1 MNLRITHRMANFQFS
16 ILNLKTV
23 MFFKDIIGQ
32 QEVIERLV
40 KDAQAGTVPHAMLF
54 CGPEGVGKLQTAIAF
69 ARYLLCRDKGNGAD
83 SCGTCPSC
91 VKMNKLVHPDLHF
104 VFPVINKS
112 KTAGRSTV
120 SDDEI
125 STWRETVL
133 ERQYFGFEEW
143 LSDIDAE
150 NKQASIFV
158 TESEQIM
165 SKLALKSVEGGYK
178 IMIIWHAEK
187 MNQQCANSLLKLL
200 EEPPAGTVFILTTDA
215 PEQMLE
221 TILSRTQRIDF
232 KRIPEQIIQ
241 ERLTGP
247 GYQLDPDTAAK
258 IAHFSGGSWL
268 KALSTLRVNAES
280 EEFFDYFTKLMRL
293 SYGRSLKDLK
303 RWSDDVAGGGR
314 EWQKRFL
321 AYCQRMIRENFIC
334 NFHQPELNYLT
345 EQEQQFSVRFAPFVN
360 ENNIIGLMDML
371 SDAQR
376 DIEQNVNSKMV
387 FFDLSLKTIMLM
399 K

>member
-1 MNLRITHRMANFQFS
+1 
-16 ILNLKTV
+16 
-23 MFFKDIIGQ
+23 MFFRDVIGQ
-32 QEVIERLV
+32 QEVIERLI
-40 KDAQAGTVPHAMLF
+40 KDAQAGTVPHALLF

-91 VKMNKLVHPDLHF
+91 VKMDKLVHPDLHF

-125 STWRETVL
+125 QTWRETVL
-133 ERQYFGFEEW
+133 EQQYFGFEDW
-143 LSDIDAE
+143 LSAIDAD

-158 TESEQIM
+158 TESEQIL
-165 SKLALKSVEGGYK
+165 SKLSLKSVEGGYK

-200 EEPPAGTVFILTTDA
+200 EEPPAGTIFILTTDA

-232 KRIPEQIIQ
+232 KRIPEQEIT
-241 ERLTGP
+241 ERLQGP
-247 GYQLDPDTAAK
+247 GYQLDPETAQK
-258 IAHFSGGSWL
+258 ISHLSGGSWL
-268 KALSTLRVNAES
+268 KAISTLRINTES
-280 EEFFDYFTKLMRL
+280 EEFFDYFTQLMRL
-293 SYGRSLKDLK
+293 AYGRRLKDLK
-303 RWSDDVAGGGR
+303 LWADNIAGGGR

-334 NFHQPELNYLT
+334 NFHNPDLNYMT
-345 EQEQQFSVRFAPFVN
+345 EQERQFSVRFSPFVN
-360 ENNIIGLMDML
+360 EKNIIGLMDTL

-399 K
+399 KQ

>member
-1 MNLRITHRMANFQFS
+1 MYFRD
-16 ILNLKTV
+16 V
-23 MFFKDIIGQ
+23 IGQ
-32 QEVIERLV
+32 QDVIERLV
-40 KDAQAGTVPHAMLF
+40 KDAQAGTVPHALLF

-69 ARYLLCRDKGNGAD
+69 ARYLLCRDKGLSKE
-83 SCGTCPSC
+83 SCGKCPAC
-91 VKMNKLVHPDLHF
+91 VKMDKLVHPDLHF

-125 STWRETVL
+125 VTWRETVL
-133 ERQYFGFEEW
+133 EQQYFGFEEW
-143 LSDIDAE
+143 LSAIDAD

-158 TESEQIM
+158 TESEQIL
-165 SKLALKSVEGGYK
+165 SKLSLKSVEGGYK

-200 EEPPAGTVFILTTDA
+200 EEPPAQTLFILTTDA

-232 KRIPEQIIQ
+232 KRIPEQEIS
-241 ERLTGP
+241 ERLQGP
-247 GYQLDPDTAAK
+247 SYQIEPDTAQK
-258 IAHFSGGSWL
+258 IAHLSGGSWL
-268 KALSTLRVNAES
+268 KAISTLRINTES
-280 EEFFDYFTKLMRL
+280 EEFFDYFTQLMRL
-293 SYGRSLKDLK
+293 AYGRKLKDLK
-303 RWSDDVAGGGR
+303 RWSENIAGGGR

-334 NFHQPELNYLT
+334 NFHNPDLNYLT
-345 EQEQQFSVRFAPFVN
+345 DQERQFSVRFAPYVN
-360 ENNIIGLMDML
+360 ENNIIGLMDTL

-399 K
+399 KQ

>member
-1 MNLRITHRMANFQFS
+1 MYFR
-16 ILNLKTV
+16 
-23 MFFKDIIGQ
+23 DIIGQ
-32 QEVIERLV
+32 KEVIERLV
-40 KDAQAGTVPHAMLF
+40 KDAQAGTVPHALLF

-69 ARYLLCRDKGNGAD
+69 ARYLLCRDKGTGTD

-91 VKMNKLVHPDLHF
+91 VKMDKLVHPDLHF

-112 KTAGRSTV
+112 KTAGRSTI

-125 STWRETVL
+125 TTWREIVN
-133 ERQYFGFEEW
+133 ERHYFGFEEW
-143 LSDIDAE
+143 LSAIDAD

-158 TESEQIM
+158 TESESIM
-165 SKLALKSVEGGYK
+165 SKLSLKSVEGGYK

-187 MNQQCANSLLKLL
+187 MNQQCANSLLKML
-200 EEPPAGTVFILTTDA
+200 EEPPAGTVFILTTDT

-232 KRIPEQIIQ
+232 RRISEQEIT
-241 ERLTGP
+241 ERLQGP
-247 GYQLDPDTAAK
+247 GYALDTETAQK
-258 IAHFSGGSWL
+258 IAHLSGGSWL
-268 KALSTLRVNAES
+268 KAISTLRINSES
-280 EEFFDYFTKLMRL
+280 EEFLDYFMQLMRL
-293 SYGRSLKDLK
+293 SYGRRLKDLK
-303 RWSDDVAGGGR
+303 LWSDSIASNGR

-321 AYCQRMIRENFIC
+321 GYCQRMIRENFIC
-334 NFHQPELNYLT
+334 NFHIPELNYMT
-345 EQEQQFSVRFAPFVN
+345 EQERQFSVKFAPFVN
-360 ENNIIGLMDML
+360 ENNIIGLMDTL

-399 K
+399 KQ

>member
-1 MNLRITHRMANFQFS
+1 MY
-16 ILNLKTV
+16 
-23 MFFKDIIGQ
+23 FKDIIGQ

-40 KDAQAGTVPHAMLF
+40 KDAQAGTVPHALLF

-69 ARYLLCRDKGNGAD
+69 ARYLLCRDKGDSAE
-83 SCGTCPSC
+83 SCGKCPSC
-91 VKMNKLVHPDLHF
+91 VKMDKLVHPDLHF

-125 STWRETVL
+125 KTWRETVL
-133 ERQYFGFEEW
+133 EQQYFGFEEW
-143 LSDIDAE
+143 LSAIDAD

-158 TESEQIM
+158 TESEQIL
-165 SKLALKSVEGGYK
+165 SKLSLKSVEGGYK

-232 KRIPEQIIQ
+232 RRIPEQEIAV
-241 ERLTGP
+241 RLQGP
-247 GYQLDPDTAAK
+247 GYQLDSDTAQK
-258 IAHFSGGSWL
+258 IAHLSGGSWL
-268 KALSTLRVNAES
+268 KAISTLRINTES
-280 EEFFDYFTKLMRL
+280 EEFFDYFTGLMRL
-293 SYGRSLKDLK
+293 AYGRKLKELK
-303 RWSDDVAGGGR
+303 VWSDNIAGGGR

-334 NFHQPELNYLT
+334 NFHNPELNYMT
-345 EQEQQFSVRFAPFVN
+345 EREQQFSVRFAPYVN
-360 ENNIIGLMDML
+360 ENNIIGLMEVL

-399 K
+399 KQ

>member
-1 MNLRITHRMANFQFS
+1 MY
-16 ILNLKTV
+16 
-23 MFFKDIIGQ
+23 FKDIIGQ

-40 KDAQAGTVPHAMLF
+40 KDAQAGTVPHALLF
-54 CGPEGVGKLQTAIAF
+54 CGPEGTGKLQTAIAF
-69 ARYLLCRDKGNGAD
+69 SRYLLCRDKGTGTD

-91 VKMNKLVHPDLHF
+91 VKMDKLVHPDLHF

-112 KTAGRSTV
+112 KSSERSTV

-125 STWRETVL
+125 KTWRECVL
-133 ERQYFGFEEW
+133 DKQYFGFEEW
-143 LSDIDAE
+143 LSAIDAE

-158 TESEQIM
+158 TESESIM
-165 SKLALKSVEGGYK
+165 SKLSLKSVEGGYK

-200 EEPPAGTVFILTTDA
+200 EEPPAGTIFILTTDT

-232 KRIPEQIIQ
+232 KRIPSELIEQ
-241 ERLTGP
+241 RLTGP
-247 GYQLDPDTAAK
+247 GYMLDADTAAK
-258 IAHFSGGSWL
+258 IAHLSAGSWL
-268 KALSTLRVNAES
+268 KAISTLRINTES
-280 EEFFDYFTKLMRL
+280 DEFLDYFMQLMRL
-293 SYGRSLKDLK
+293 SYGRRLKDLK
-303 RWSDDVAGGGR
+303 RWADEIAGNGR

-334 NFHQPELNYLT
+334 NFHMPELNYMT
-345 EQEQQFSVRFAPFVN
+345 EQERQFSVKFAPFVN
-360 ENNIIGLMDML
+360 ENNIIGLMDTL

-399 K
+399 KQ

>member
-1 MNLRITHRMANFQFS
+1 M
-16 ILNLKTV
+16 
-23 MFFKDIIGQ
+23 
-32 QEVIERLV
+32 IERLI
-40 KDAQAGTVPHAMLF
+40 KDAQAGTVPHALLF
-54 CGPEGVGKLQTAIAF
+54 CGPEGTGKLQTAIAF
-69 ARYLLCRDKGNGAD
+69 ARYLLCRDKGTATD
-83 SCGTCPSC
+83 SCGKCPAC
-91 VKMNKLVHPDLHF
+91 VKMDKLVHPDLHF

-112 KTAGRSTV
+112 KSSDRSTV

-125 STWRETVL
+125 QTWRETVL
-133 ERQYFGFEEW
+133 EQQYFGFEDW
-143 LSDIDAE
+143 LSAIDAE

-158 TESEQIM
+158 TESERIT
-165 SKLALKSVEGGYK
+165 SKLSLKSVEGGYK

-200 EEPPAGTVFILTTDA
+200 EEPPAQTVFILTTDA

-232 KRIPEQIIQ
+232 RRIPEQEI
-241 ERLTGP
+241 ESRLQGQ
-247 GYQLDPDTAAK
+247 GYQLDQDTAQK
-258 IAHFSGGSWL
+258 IAHLSGGSWL
-268 KALSTLRVNAES
+268 KAISALRVNAES
-280 EEFFDYFTKLMRL
+280 DEFFDYFTQLMRL
-293 SYGRSLKDLK
+293 SYGRKLKDLK
-303 RWSDDVAGGGR
+303 RWSESIAGGGR

-334 NFHQPELNYLT
+334 NFHNPDLNYMT
-345 EQEQQFSVRFAPFVN
+345 EQERQFSVKFAPFVN

-387 FFDLSLKTIMLM
+387 FFDMSLKTIMLM
-399 K
+399 KQ

>member
-1 MNLRITHRMANFQFS
+1 MYFR
-16 ILNLKTV
+16 
-23 MFFKDIIGQ
+23 DIIGQ
-32 QEVIERLV
+32 QDVIERLV
-40 KDAQAGTVPHAMLF
+40 KDAQAGTVPHALLF

-69 ARYLLCRDKGNGAD
+69 ARYLLCRDKGTAAD
-83 SCGTCPSC
+83 SCGKCPAC
-91 VKMNKLVHPDLHF
+91 VKMDKLVHPDLHF

-112 KTAGRSTV
+112 KTSERSTV

-125 STWRETVL
+125 QTWRETVL
-133 ERQYFGFEEW
+133 EQQYFGFEDW
-143 LSDIDAE
+143 LSAIDAE

-158 TESEQIM
+158 TESERIT
-165 SKLALKSVEGGYK
+165 SKLSLKSVEGGYK

-200 EEPPAGTVFILTTDA
+200 EEPPAQTLFILTTDA

-232 KRIPEQIIQ
+232 KRIPEQEIA
-241 ERLTGP
+241 ERLQGP
-247 GYQLDPDTAAK
+247 GYQLDQETAQK
-258 IAHFSGGSWL
+258 IAHLSGGSWL
-268 KALSTLRVNAES
+268 KAISALRVNAES
-280 EEFFDYFTKLMRL
+280 DEFFDYFTQLMRL
-293 SYGRSLKDLK
+293 SYGRKLKDLK
-303 RWSDDVAGGGR
+303 RWSESIAGGGR

-334 NFHQPELNYLT
+334 NFHNPDLNYMT
-345 EQEQQFSVRFAPFVN
+345 EQERQFSVRFAPFVN

-387 FFDLSLKTIMLM
+387 FFDMSLKTIMLM
-399 K
+399 KQ

>member
-1 MNLRITHRMANFQFS
+1 MY
-16 ILNLKTV
+16 
-23 MFFKDIIGQ
+23 FKDIIGQ
-32 QEVIERLV
+32 QDVIERLI
-40 KDAQAGTVPHAMLF
+40 KDAQQGTVPHALLF

-69 ARYLLCRDKGNGAD
+69 ARYLLCRDKGTGAD

-91 VKMNKLVHPDLHF
+91 VKMDKLVHPDLHF

-125 STWRETVL
+125 VTWRETVL
-133 ERQYFGFEEW
+133 EKQYFGFEEW
-143 LSDIDAE
+143 LSAIDAD

-158 TESEQIM
+158 TESESIM

-200 EEPPAGTVFILTTDA
+200 EEPPAGTVFILTTDT

-221 TILSRTQRIDF
+221 TIVSRTQRIDF
-232 KRIPEQIIQ
+232 RRIPEQQIT
-241 ERLTGP
+241 ERLQGP
-247 GYQLDPDTAAK
+247 GYALDADTAQK
-258 IAHFSGGSWL
+258 IAHLSGGSWL
-268 KALSTLRVNAES
+268 KAISTLRINTES
-280 EEFFDYFTKLMRL
+280 EEFMDYFTQLMRL
-293 SYGRSLKDLK
+293 AYGRRLKDLK
-303 RWSDDVAGGGR
+303 LWSDNIAGGGR

-321 AYCQRMIRENFIC
+321 AYCQRMVRENFIC
-334 NFHQPELNYLT
+334 NFHNPDLNYMT
-345 EQEQQFSVRFAPFVN
+345 EQERQFSVKFAPFVN
-360 ENNIIGLMDML
+360 ENNIIGLMDTL
-371 SDAQR
+371 TDAQR

-399 K
+399 KQ

>member
-1 MNLRITHRMANFQFS
+1 MYFRD
-16 ILNLKTV
+16 V
-23 MFFKDIIGQ
+23 IGQ

-40 KDAQAGTVPHAMLF
+40 KDAQAGTVPHALLF

-69 ARYLLCRDKGNGAD
+69 ARYLLCRDKGTAAD
-83 SCGTCPSC
+83 SCGKCPAC
-91 VKMNKLVHPDLHF
+91 VKMDKLVHPDLHF
-104 VFPVINKS
+104 VFPVINKN
-112 KTAGRSTV
+112 KNAGRSTV

-133 ERQYFGFEEW
+133 EKQYFGFEEW
-143 LSDIDAE
+143 LSAIDAD

-158 TESEQIM
+158 TESESIL
-165 SKLALKSVEGGYK
+165 SKLSLKSVEGGYK

-187 MNQQCANSLLKLL
+187 MNPQCANSLLKLL
-200 EEPPAGTVFILTTDA
+200 EEPPAGTIFILTTDV

-232 KRIPEQIIQ
+232 KRIPEQEIAQ
-241 ERLTGP
+241 RLQGP
-247 GYQLDPDTAAK
+247 GYLLDQETAQK
-258 IAHFSGGSWL
+258 IAHLSGGSWL
-268 KALSTLRVNAES
+268 KAISALRVNAES
-280 EEFFDYFTKLMRL
+280 DEFFDYFTRLMRL
-293 SYGRSLKDLK
+293 AYGRKLKELK
-303 RWSDDVAGGGR
+303 LWSDGIAGGGR

-334 NFHQPELNYLT
+334 NFHNPDLNYMT
-345 EQEQQFSVRFAPFVN
+345 EQERQFSVKFAPFVN
-360 ENNIIGLMDML
+360 ENNIIGLMEVL

-387 FFDLSLKTIMLM
+387 FFDMSLKTIMLM
-399 K
+399 KQ

>member
-1 MNLRITHRMANFQFS
+1 
-16 ILNLKTV
+16 
-23 MFFKDIIGQ
+23 MFFRDIIGQ

-40 KDAQAGTVPHAMLF
+40 KDAQQGTVPHALLF

-69 ARYLLCRDKGNGAD
+69 ARYLLCRDKGTGTD

-91 VKMNKLVHPDLHF
+91 VKMDKLVHPDLHF

-112 KTAGRSTV
+112 KSAGRSTV

-125 STWRETVL
+125 TTWREMVL
-133 ERQYFGFEEW
+133 EHQYFGFEEW
-143 LSDIDAE
+143 LNAIDAD

-158 TESEQIM
+158 TESESINA
-165 SKLALKSVEGGYK
+165 KLALKSVEGGYK

-187 MNQQCANSLLKLL
+187 MNPQCANSLLKLL
-200 EEPPAGTVFILTTDA
+200 EEPPAGTIFILTTDA

-232 KRIPEQIIQ
+232 RRIPEQIIQ
-241 ERLTGP
+241 ERLTGA
-247 GYQLDPDTAAK
+247 GYSLDADTAAR

-268 KALSTLRVNAES
+268 KAMSTLRVNAES
-280 EEFFDYFTKLMRL
+280 EEFFDYFTQLMRL
-293 SYGRSLKDLK
+293 SYGRRLKDLK
-303 RWSDDVAGGGR
+303 RWSDNIAGGGR

-360 ENNIIGLMDML
+360 ENNIIGLMDVL

-399 K
+399 KQ

>member
-1 MNLRITHRMANFQFS
+1 MYFR
-16 ILNLKTV
+16 
-23 MFFKDIIGQ
+23 DIIGQ

-40 KDAQAGTVPHAMLF
+40 KDAQARTVPHALLF

-69 ARYLLCRDKGNGAD
+69 ARYLLCRDKGTGTD

-91 VKMNKLVHPDLHF
+91 VKMDKLVHPDLHF

-112 KTAGRSTV
+112 KTAGRSTI

-125 STWRETVL
+125 TTWRETVL
-133 ERQYFGFEEW
+133 EQQYFGFEDW
-143 LSDIDAE
+143 LSAIDAD

-158 TESEQIM
+158 TESESIT
-165 SKLALKSVEGGYK
+165 SKLSLKSVEGGYK

-200 EEPPAGTVFILTTDA
+200 EEPPAGTIFILTTDA

-232 KRIPEQIIQ
+232 KRIPEELIEQ
-241 ERLTGP
+241 RLTGQ
-247 GYQLDPDTAAK
+247 GYMLDTDTASK
-258 IAHFSGGSWL
+258 IAHLSGGSWL
-268 KALSTLRVNAES
+268 KAIGTLRINSES
-280 EEFFDYFTKLMRL
+280 EEFLDYFMQLMRL
-293 SYGRSLKDLK
+293 SYGRRLKDLK
-303 RWSDDVAGGGR
+303 LWSDSIASNGR

-321 AYCQRMIRENFIC
+321 GYCQRMIRENFIC
-334 NFHQPELNYLT
+334 NFHIPELNYMT
-345 EQEQQFSVRFAPFVN
+345 EQEKQFSVKFAPFVN
-360 ENNIIGLMDML
+360 ENNIIGLMDTL

-399 K
+399 KQ

>member
-1 MNLRITHRMANFQFS
+1 MY
-16 ILNLKTV
+16 
-23 MFFKDIIGQ
+23 FKDIVGQ

-40 KDAQAGTVPHAMLF
+40 KDAQAGTVPHALLF
-54 CGPEGVGKLQTAIAF
+54 AGPEGTGKLQTAIAF
-69 ARYLLCRDKGNGAD
+69 ARYLLCRDKGTGTD

-91 VKMNKLVHPDLHF
+91 VKMDKLVHPDLHF

-133 ERQYFGFEEW
+133 EQQYFGFEDW
-143 LSDIDAE
+143 LSAIDAD

-158 TESEQIM
+158 TESEQIL
-165 SKLALKSVEGGYK
+165 SKLSLKSVEGGYK

-200 EEPPAGTVFILTTDA
+200 EEPPAGTIFILTTDA
-215 PEQMLE
+215 PEMMLE

-232 KRIPEQIIQ
+232 RRIPEQEIA
-241 ERLTGP
+241 ERLQGP
-247 GYQLDPDTAAK
+247 GYQLDPETAKK
-258 IAHFSGGSWL
+258 IAHLSGGSWL
-268 KALSTLRVNAES
+268 KAISTLRINTES
-280 EEFFDYFTKLMRL
+280 EEFFDYFTGLMRMA
-293 SYGRSLKDLK
+293 YARKLKELK
-303 RWSDDVAGGGR
+303 IWSESIAGGGR

-334 NFHQPELNYLT
+334 NFHNPELNYMT
-345 EQEQQFSVRFAPFVN
+345 EREQQFSVKFSPYVN
-360 ENNIIGLMDML
+360 ENNIIGLMDTL
-371 SDAQR
+371 SEAQR

-399 K
+399 KQ

>member
-1 MNLRITHRMANFQFS
+1 MY
-16 ILNLKTV
+16 
-23 MFFKDIIGQ
+23 FKDIIGQ

-40 KDAQAGTVPHAMLF
+40 KDAQRGTVPHALLF
-54 CGPEGVGKLQTAIAF
+54 CGPEGTGKLQTAIAF
-69 ARYLLCRDKGNGAD
+69 ARYLLCRDKGTGAD
-83 SCGTCPSC
+83 SCGQCPSC
-91 VKMNKLVHPDLHF
+91 VKMDKLVHPDLHF

-125 STWRETVL
+125 STWREMVT
-133 ERQYFGFEEW
+133 ENHYFGFEEW
-143 LSDIDAE
+143 LSAIDAD

-158 TESEQIM
+158 TESESIM
-165 SKLALKSVEGGYK
+165 SKLSLKSVEGGYK

-187 MNQQCANSLLKLL
+187 MNPQCANSLLKLL
-200 EEPPAGTVFILTTDA
+200 EEPPAQTVFILTTDA

-232 KRIPEQIIQ
+232 KRIPEQLIQ
-241 ERLTGP
+241 DKLTGA
-247 GYQLDPDTAAK
+247 GYSLDPDTAQK

-268 KALSTLRVNAES
+268 KAMSTLRINTES
-280 EEFFDYFTKLMRL
+280 QEFFDFFTQLMRL
-293 SYGRSLKDLK
+293 SYGRRLKDLK
-303 RWSDDVAGGGR
+303 RWSDSVAAGGR

-321 AYCQRMIRENFIC
+321 EYCQRMIRENFIC
-334 NFHQPELNYLT
+334 NFHLPELNYLT
-345 EQEQQFSVRFAPFVN
+345 EQEQQFSVRFAPYVN
-360 ENNIIGLMDML
+360 ENNIIGLMDQL

-399 K
+399 KQ